1 MTVPS
6 FEDLTSLP
14 GPRPGPVAAGLPGR
28 LDQIGV
34 VVRDLDRA
42 ADGMRR
48 AFGLEPHFRGENMY
62 RGTEYR
68 GERIDATVGVMLYD
82 LGGIELEFLAPGTT
96 GNVWADHLESK
107 GEGLHHIRFAI
118 DDHDVV
124 RDDLCA
130 RGIGVYQAGDSVR
143 GGGVKYAY
151 YDTVP
156 LLGFLTETLNIGRA
170 VS

>member
-6 FEDLTSLP
+6 TEGHTT
-14 GPRPGPVAAGLPGR
+14 RPFPASLPGR

-34 VVRDLDRA
+34 VVSDLDQA

-48 AFGLEPHFRGENMY
+48 TFGLEPHLRQENVY
-62 RGTEYR
+62 RGAEYR
-68 GERIDATVGVMLYD
+68 GRQVDATVGVMLYD
-82 LGGIELEFLAPGTT
+82 LGGVELEFLAPRTT

-118 DDHDVV
+118 DDHDAIRKGM
-124 RDDLCA
+124 RD
-130 RGIGVYQAGDSVR
+130 RGVDVYQAGDSVR
-143 GGGVKYAY
+143 GGGVRYAY

-156 LLGFLTETLNIGRA
+156 LLGFLTETLNIGSA
-170 VS
+170 GS